1 MQKRRYVILGAGPA
15 GLAFANRLKQNGEDS
30 FIVLEKEKKAGG
42 LCRSEMVDGSPLDI
56 GGGHFLDVRRPK
68 VNEFLFGFMSKEEWN
83 RYDRDSRIQ
92 LKEDCVH
99 HPLEAN
105 IWEMSVENQV
115 RYLKSI
121 SQAGCNREEPI
132 PEKFVDW
139 IYWKLGDE
147 IAENYMLPYN
157 SKMFADDL
165 NDLGIYWLE
174 KLPNVSFE
182 ETLLSCLQKKAYG
195 TQPGHAQFYYP
206 KQYGYGDLWERMAAK
221 LQGAVVYDQDITEL
235 DFETKTVQTAAGEEY
250 QADII
255 VTTIPW
261 KEFQVIKGMP
271 QEIHRCV
278 KRLKH
283 SSVEIR
289 YYSKQLDTAAHWI
302 YYPDEKLPYHRI
314 LVRHNFCENS
324 QGYWTE
330 TRKERVALFPDEDNF
345 RYLNEYAYPL
355 NTLDKPVAI
364 GQLLKWSRE
373 HSVYGLGRWG
383 EHEHYN
389 SDVVVER
396 AMQLADQFCESDAGK
411 NE

>member
-30 FIVLEKEKKAGG
+30 FILLEKEKKAGG
-42 LCRSEMVDGSPLDI
+42 LCRSPLDI

-68 VNEFLFGFMSKEEWN
+68 VNEFLFGFMPKEEWN

-206 KQYGYGDLWERMAAK
+206 KQYGYGELWERMAAK
-221 LQGAVVYDQDITEL
+221 LQGAVVYGQDIVEL
-235 DFETKTVQTAAGEEY
+235 DFDTKTVRTETGEEY
-250 QADII
+250 QADTI

-261 KEFQVIKGMP
+261 QEFDVLKGIPKEIGM
-271 QEIHRCV
+271 CV
-278 KRLKH
+278 KQLKH
-283 SSVEIR
+283 SSVEVR
-289 YYSKQLDTAAHWI
+289 YYPSKLDTTAHWI